1 MPSTEIRRCRGV
13 GWGPLSVVPP
23 IRHRCTQLQGPLAS
37 EGDPFLGGVAG
48 RCRVGKKLGRSP
60 CRILASSTSIVAHL
74 LQPRSTDILGR
85 INPRSQPKEI
95 IMEHLV
101 WDKNLTPQDFLVL
114 QSLADDIKAHSAS
127 SSNGHS
133 QCHTDS
139 SSNSSSKV
147 KQTAT
152 NGANGDALRRKPVP
166 NGNGNGNGV
175 ANGRQNQNATKLND
189 ADNAMQAN
197 KAMSML
203 PSKP

>member
-1 MPSTEIRRCRGV
+1 
-13 GWGPLSVVPP
+13 
-23 IRHRCTQLQGPLAS
+23 
-37 EGDPFLGGVAG
+37 
-48 RCRVGKKLGRSP
+48 
-60 CRILASSTSIVAHL
+60 
-74 LQPRSTDILGR
+74 
-85 INPRSQPKEI
+85 
-95 IMEHLV
+95 MEHLV

-139 SSNSSSKV
+139 SSKA

-166 NGNGNGNGV
+166 NGNGNGV

>member
-1 MPSTEIRRCRGV
+1 MLGV

-74 LQPRSTDILGR
+74 LQPRTSWSASIHA
-85 INPRSQPKEI
+85 RSQRKSSWNTSCGI
-95 IMEHLV
+95 RISRRRISWCCRV
-101 WDKNLTPQDFLVL
+101 WPTTSRLIQ
-114 QSLADDIKAHSAS
+114 
-127 SSNGHS
+127 
-133 QCHTDS
+133 
-139 SSNSSSKV
+139 
-147 KQTAT
+147 
-152 NGANGDALRRKPVP
+152 RPVP
-166 NGNGNGNGV
+166 TGTVTPTHPPKPSRRPPTAQMAMRYEENLSPMEMEMEMASPMVGKTKM
-175 ANGRQNQNATKLND
+175 RQNSTTLTMR
-189 ADNAMQAN
+189 MQAN